1 MTNRLALNTES
12 VQHRLVAISE
22 RLDELRQVGDIT
34 VDRLADDWLVRAAV
48 ERVLTQLVELA
59 AQINTHVVTA
69 SGTVPPAEYRESFV
83 AAAKVGAISPGLA
96 AKIGP
101 SAGLRNILVHQYL
114 DADLEIV
121 ATSVAEAIADY
132 SAYVREVA
140 IWLKDR
146 GSSG

>member
-1 MTNRLALNTES
+1 MTGEPQLNAES
-12 VQHRLVAISE
+12 IQRRLVAIDE
-22 RLDELRQVGDIT
+22 RLDEFRQLGEVTI
-34 VDRLADDWLVRAAV
+34 DRLDEDWLVRAAV

-69 SGTVPPAEYRESFV
+69 SGRTPPADYRESF
-83 AAAKVGAISPGLA
+83 AAA
-96 AKIGP
+96 AKIGALSSDLAGRLAP

-114 DADLEIV
+114 DADLGIV

-140 IWLKDR
+140 SWLNER
-146 GSSG
+146 AGG